1 MEFGVFYQLPCAD
14 DQSPADRY
22 ADTIAQ
28 AQLADEL
35 GFDAV
40 WLAELH
46 FNPRFSIMSAPL
58 LVAAAIAQTTRRIK
72 VGTAVNL
79 VPLHHPIRLA
89 EETATLD
96 VISGGRCIFGIGRGS
111 NPRQFEGYGV
121 DVAGGRQRFT
131 EAVDF
136 ILKAWTNEEF
146 SYRGEHYQAEN
157 LRIMPK
163 PQQKPHPPVYIAS
176 NSPDTFELVGS
187 MGHNILVAPLVVSMQ
202 GAVDGLAV
210 YRETLLEHGHDPAE
224 AKINVNVPVYVTED
238 RNKARAALEP
248 SFENYLGLVRASRSS
263 ATRRLH
269 NLTYGQICDELGAI
283 GDPDQCVAKL
293 RAFQETYQPQEF
305 MCWFNPGGLLPHQ
318 EVEKSMRLFAQEVMP
333 QFQEAAASPI
343 VDQVSASAEG

>member
-14 DQSPADRY
+14 DQSASARY

-28 AQLADEL
+28 AQLADQL
-35 GFDAV
+35 GYNAV

-58 LVAAAIAQTTRRIK
+58 LVASAIAQITRRIK

-96 VISGGRCIFGIGRGS
+96 VLSQGRAIFGIGRGS

-121 DVAGGRQRFT
+121 DIAEGRQRFQ

-136 ILKAWTNEEF
+136 ILKAWTTDEF
-146 SYRGEHYQAEN
+146 SYHGDHYQAEE

-163 PQQKPHPPVYIAS
+163 PEQKPYPPVYIAS

-187 MGHNILVAPLVVSMQ
+187 MGHSILVAPLVVTVQ

-210 YRETLLEHGHDPAE
+210 YRQTLEEHGHE
-224 AKINVNVPVYVTED
+224 LGKVSVNVNVPVYVSKD
-238 RNKARAALEP
+238 RNKARGALEG
-248 SFENYLGLVRASRSS
+248 SFNNYLGLINAIPSRV
-263 ATRRLH
+263 TRGLGK
-269 NLTYGQICDELGAI
+269 LTYDQVCEDFAAI
-283 GDPDQCVAKL
+283 GDPEQCVDKL
-293 RAFQETYQPQEF
+293 RRLQEIYQPQEF
-305 MCWFNPGGLLPHQ
+305 MCWFNTGGLLPHR
-318 EVEKSMRLFAQEVMP
+318 EVEKSMRLFAEEVMP
-333 QFQEAAASPI
+333 HFQ
-343 VDQVSASAEG
+343 